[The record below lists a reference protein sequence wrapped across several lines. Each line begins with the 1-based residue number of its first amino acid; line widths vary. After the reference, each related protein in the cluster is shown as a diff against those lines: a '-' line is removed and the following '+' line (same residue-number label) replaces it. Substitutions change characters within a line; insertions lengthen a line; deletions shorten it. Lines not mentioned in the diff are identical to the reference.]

1 MKYEWRNDART
12 PRQHWLHIKAG
23 GITMRASGLVYEVRP
38 DAYSVY
44 GEDFAKNPYA
54 RKFLGVMPTFEEAKN
69 LLLTITAS
77 QNL

>member
-1 MKYEWRNDART
+1 
-12 PRQHWLHIKAG
+12 
-23 GITMRASGLVYEVRP
+23 MRASGLVYEVRP

-44 GEDFAKNPYA
+44 GEGFAKNPFA

-77 QNL
+77 QNF